1 MNRFEKIFGDSSKSF
16 EVPYFS
22 ELIVKKPKDIEN
34 IIAKKIGTVHVLCAL
49 DDNIKKFL
57 EKVKPDFIKIKE
69 GKLDDNI
76 SNGTKIV
83 YNVEREEIKF

>member
-1 MNRFEKIFGDSSKSF
+1 MTGDSTASF
-16 EVPYFS
+16 EMPYFN
-22 ELIVKKPKDIEN
+22 ELIINGPDDVEN

-49 DDNIKKFL
+49 DDTIKKFL

-69 GKLDDNI
+69 GKLDENI

-83 YNVEREEIKF
+83 YSVENCEIKY